1 MSTGCGYIFDHATIS
16 GLDVGATPE
25 RVRITIRTERGGVRA
40 GDWGRLRAVLPPP
53 PGPAAPGAFDF
64 ARRAWFERLGAV
76 GYAISPA
83 TRIDGTA
90 ESNGWFAPGLGR
102 LRNTLA
108 ARVRDALGPAAGGVA
123 AALMTGDR
131 GTIPAADLAAMRDE
145 GLAHLLAISGLHMG
159 LLAASLFF
167 VVRASFALWPA
178 VTLRYPIKKWAAAV
192 TLIGAF
198 GYLLV
203 TGATV
208 PTQRAYLMTGL
219 VLVAVMLDRLAFSM
233 ALVAWAATVVLMARP
248 ESLLGPSFQISF
260 AAVVALIAVYEALRE
275 RLTAWRRRARVT
287 RRLGLYLLGVGITT
301 LIAGLATA
309 PFAAFHF
316 DRVVS
321 YGLIANLGAVPITA
335 LWIMPLALAAYAL
348 MPFGLEGAAL
358 VPMGWGIEAVLW
370 IAHTVAAWPAAVTP
384 LPPARSSRHR
394 RWPCGYSLRGST
406 GLAGLGQCHTR
417 RGPSRGR
424 RPDALVAS
432 RARHR
437 RRDLATLPRTALRDI
452 LAPGRACS
460 RATPLRWPRLH
471 LPGAGPNGGDC
482 HRCPGAR
489 RRLRRDRCC
498 GEPGARPG
506 GLRQTDSRDRSLRHL
521 AERRPCDLA
530 RRGRRDYHRVSS
542 DASWPPALGPRP
554 VAYLAASVAPQQP
567 NQAALHSDLVG
578 AEDSSLVS
586 RVGGF

>member
-1 MSTGCGYIFDHATIS
+1 MT
-16 GLDVGATPE
+16 
-25 RVRITIRTERGGVRA
+25 
-40 GDWGRLRAVLPPP
+40 
-53 PGPAAPGAFDF
+53 PGAFDF

-76 GYAISPA
+76 GYAISPV

-108 ARVRDALGPAAGGVA
+108 AQVRDALGPAAGGIA

-131 GTIPAADLAAMRDE
+131 GTIPAADLAAMRDA

-167 VVRASFALWPA
+167 VVRASLALWPA

-233 ALVAWAATVVLMARP
+233 ALVATVVLMARP

-335 LWIMPLALAAYAL
+335 LWIIPLALAAYAL
-348 MPFGLEGAAL
+348 MLFGLEGAAL

-370 IAHTVAAWPAAVTP
+370 IARTVAAWPAAVTP
-384 LPPARSSRHR
+384 LPPLPVGGLIAVGLGSLWLCLWRRRWRLLGLPAIAGGLAAIAFVDKPDLLVSDNAKLVAVRAEDGGLMLSSRRARGIVAETWLRCHGPPSAIS
-394 RWPCGYSLRGST
+394 WPQAEHAAERLRCD
-406 GLAGLGQCHTR
+406 GLGCIYQERDQTVAIVI
-417 RGPSRGR
+417 
-424 RPDALVAS
+424 DA
-432 RARHR
+432 RA
-437 RRDLATLPRTALRDI
+437 
-452 LAPGRACS
+452 
-460 RATPLRWPRLH
+460 
-471 LPGAGPNGGDC
+471 
-482 HRCPGAR
+482 
-489 RRLRRDRCC
+489 
-498 GEPGARPG
+498 
-506 GLRQTDSRDRSLRHL
+506 L
-521 AERRPCDLA
+521 AEDCAGTDVVVSLVSVLGGCAKPTHVIDRFDIWRNGAHAIWLDEGGETIIESA
-530 RRGRRDYHRVSS
+530 QMRRGRRL
-542 DASWPPALGPRP
+542 W
-554 VAYLAASVAPQQP
+554 AP
-567 NQAALHSDLVG
+567 G
-578 AEDSSLVS
+578 
-586 RVGGF
+586 R